1 MQIRIPFALITSG
14 LMLVISGAAWSQAAD
29 PAVKKSDSGICHD
42 KASPSYGNTKK
53 FEAFTSMDL
62 CLKSG
67 GRAPANTALPEPV
80 VKKSETG
87 ICHDSNSTSY
97 EKTKKFTAFKTL
109 DECVK
114 SGGSLP
120 KK

>member
-1 MQIRIPFALITSG
+1 MQVRFRFALIASA
-14 LMLVISGAAWSQAAD
+14 LMLVFSGAAWSQAAD

-42 KASPSYGNTKK
+42 KTSPSYGVTKK
-53 FEAFTSMDL
+53 FEAFTSMEL
-62 CLKSG
+62 CIKSG
-67 GRAPANTALPEPV
+67 GHAPANTAAAEPV
-80 VKKSETG
+80 VKKSDSG
-87 ICHDSNSTSY
+87 ICHDSNSSSY

-114 SGGSLP
+114 SGGTLP